1 MPSSPQRSLLQNF
14 KSFVSGLGWDN
25 VWSFSHLLVLVSQH
39 FVLQYT
45 PSNFSFLHTP
55 SPSSQDPSV
64 VTPNPVKKLLTLRP
78 RNSPSACRLSFAFPG
93 RHPVAAMSRSES
105 RNGWNKVLPTTHS
118 GRVERLSHQE
128 LEAHEREIIKE
139 WESSPGHWSGMYV
152 IFLSA
157 FFPGF
162 SICPSLR
169 SLADSEFVYSGK
181 HTDTTPEHLDK
192 AKRIHDQFKINPNNQ
207 LGRGSYG
214 VVDKVYITYKH
225 RSIRLARKH
234 IPQRRYTRLEILREE
249 AKVMEK
255 LEHEH
260 IIKLI
265 GTYCWRKVPELYLLL
280 WPVAVCNLD
289 DLFNDLHLL
298 QTDQGD
304 RDEILSRLATLDL
317 TEVDA
322 FEYAYLPGMN
332 VAPSYGNRC
341 LFGYMRKM
349 MGCLTRALAYL
360 HKSNVRHLDLKPGNI
375 LLSPGKVYLADF
387 GLARDV
393 HDRDNTLTL
402 GQQGTPRWRAPEVSR
417 VSDEWSMRAADV
429 YSLGLVLLN
438 ISTVVYGAK
447 IDEFDHVVSRLP
459 EQGRDALLDQFLTN
473 LEGYALATQE
483 YKDYGAPTV
492 GPRHTV
498 NLIRR
503 MSSNTP
509 SERPAADEADLELV
523 ELGGIEQVYHAS
535 CCKKSSRFL
544 TEKFDSRL
552 RQATEDRKRLLA
564 EHEKITKRLA
574 ELEAKDATYE
584 SRIRNETAH
593 VAERFKQ
600 ICEQLEKRLENES
613 EERKRL
619 EARLMELQTGKR
631 HGVPI
636 AARRTTTPAL
646 PTTRAIPSPS
656 GMKMPSRPPMHPL
669 PATSSSS
676 APAVQTLIKMP
687 TPIADL
693 TARPSYSQAVSAG
706 TSSIPVPQTAA
717 RRDSIRRDSIIRP
730 ANLLNSPT
738 PAVGP
743 KRSPTLEVTPA
754 NYPLRPST
762 SASRLPRAVNPATP
776 IRSSTPSTPRYNRNT
791 SSADS
796 TQNSMSSSTL
806 SLGRSLYSDI
816 SMPTTV
822 ENTPIVNS
830 PSPYRITKE
839 PDELVEPHNIDADA
853 TAIKIETV
861 GLGLG
866 YEEDIKRA
874 ESVAS
879 REDHDDHDD
888 HEEPGDIRDDSSVA
902 SFAPSTT
909 TAPSVGSGYSRTATG
924 RKVPALPTAPSWAD
938 VARTIPPLRK

>member
-1 MPSSPQRSLLQNF
+1 
-14 KSFVSGLGWDN
+14 
-25 VWSFSHLLVLVSQH
+25 
-39 FVLQYT
+39 
-45 PSNFSFLHTP
+45 
-55 SPSSQDPSV
+55 
-64 VTPNPVKKLLTLRP
+64 
-78 RNSPSACRLSFAFPG
+78 
-93 RHPVAAMSRSES
+93 MSRSES
-105 RNGWNKVLPTTHS
+105 QNGWSKVLPTTHT

-139 WESSPGHWSGMYV
+139 WESSPGHWSG
-152 IFLSA
+152 I
-157 FFPGF
+157 
-162 SICPSLR
+162 
-169 SLADSEFVYSGK
+169 GK
-181 HTDTTPEHLDK
+181 HTDTTPEQLDK
-192 AKRIHDQFKINPNNQ
+192 ARRIHEQFKNNPNNQ

-214 VVDKVYITYKH
+214 VVDKVFVTYKN

-304 RDEILSRLATLDL
+304 RDEILSRLARLDL
-317 TEVDA
+317 TELDA
-322 FEYAYLPGMN
+322 FDHAYSPGMN
-332 VAPSYGNRC
+332 VVPSYANGC
-341 LFGYMRKM
+341 LFGYMRQM

-402 GQQGTPRWRAPEVSR
+402 GQQGTPRWRAPEVGR

-429 YSLGLVLLN
+429 YSLGLVMLN
-438 ISTVVYGAK
+438 ISTVVYGAQ

-459 EQGRDALLDQFLTN
+459 EQGRNALLEQFLAD
-473 LEGYALATQE
+473 LEKYALATQE
-483 YKDYGAPTV
+483 YKDHGAPTV

-498 NLIRR
+498 DLIRR
-503 MSSNTP
+503 MSSTTP
-509 SERPAADEADLELV
+509 SERPAADVADLELV

-544 TEKFDSRL
+544 TEKLDSRL
-552 RQATEDRKRLLA
+552 RQAAEDRKRLQA
-564 EHEKITKRLA
+564 EHDKIIKRIA

-600 ICEQLEKRLENES
+600 ICEQLEKKLESES

-619 EARLMELQTGKR
+619 EARLAELQTGKR

-636 AARRTTTPAL
+636 VARRTTTPAMAA
-646 PTTRAIPSPS
+646 TKAIPSPS
-656 GMKMPSRPPMHPL
+656 GMKMPSRPPTHPL
-669 PATSSSS
+669 PVTSSS

-687 TPIADL
+687 TPIADF

-706 TSSIPVPQTAA
+706 TSSIPVPQAAA
-717 RRDSIRRDSIIRP
+717 RRDSIRRDSVIRP
-730 ANLLNSPT
+730 PSTLLNSPI

-754 NYPLRPST
+754 NYPLRQST
-762 SASRLPRAVNPATP
+762 SASRLPRLVNPSTP

-822 ENTPIVNS
+822 ENTPNVNS
-830 PSPYRITKE
+830 PSPDRTTKQPFEITE
-839 PDELVEPHNIDADA
+839 PRNIDNDA
-853 TAIKIETV
+853 TAIKIESV

-879 REDHDDHDD
+879 REDYQNHD
-888 HEEPGDIRDDSSVA
+888 EPGDIRDDSSVV

-924 RKVPALPTAPSWAD
+924 RKIPALPTAPSWAD

>member
-1 MPSSPQRSLLQNF
+1 
-14 KSFVSGLGWDN
+14 
-25 VWSFSHLLVLVSQH
+25 
-39 FVLQYT
+39 
-45 PSNFSFLHTP
+45 
-55 SPSSQDPSV
+55 
-64 VTPNPVKKLLTLRP
+64 
-78 RNSPSACRLSFAFPG
+78 
-93 RHPVAAMSRSES
+93 MSRSES

-118 GRVERLSHQE
+118 GRVERLSPQE

-139 WESSPGHWSGMYV
+139 WESSPGHWSG
-152 IFLSA
+152 I
-157 FFPGF
+157 
-162 SICPSLR
+162 
-169 SLADSEFVYSGK
+169 GK

-192 AKRIHDQFKINPNNQ
+192 AKRIHDQFKNNPNNQ

-214 VVDKVYITYKH
+214 VVDKVYITYKN

-255 LEHEH
+255 LEHDH
-260 IIKLI
+260 IVKLI
-265 GTYCWRKVPELYLLL
+265 GSYCWRKVPELYLLL

-317 TEVDA
+317 TELDA
-322 FEYAYLPGMN
+322 FEHAYPPGRH
-332 VAPSYGNRC
+332 VSPSYGNRC
-341 LFGYMRKM
+341 LFGYMRQM

-360 HKSNVRHLDLKPGNI
+360 HNSNVRHLDLKPGNI
-375 LLSPGKVYLADF
+375 LLSPGRVYLADF

-402 GQQGTPRWRAPEVSR
+402 GQQGTPRWRAPEVGR

-459 EQGRDALLDQFLTN
+459 EQGRDVLFDQFLAN
-473 LEGYALATQE
+473 LEKYALATQE
-483 YKDYGAPTV
+483 YKDYGASTV

-503 MSSNTP
+503 MSSTTP
-509 SERPAADEADLELV
+509 SGRPAADEADLELV

-544 TEKFDSRL
+544 TEKLDSRL
-552 RQATEDRKRLLA
+552 RQATEDRKRLLT

-600 ICEQLEKRLENES
+600 ICEQLEKRLVNES

-636 AARRTTTPAL
+636 TARRTTTPA
-646 PTTRAIPSPS
+646 PATTKAIPFPS
-656 GMKMPSRPPMHPL
+656 GMKMPSRPPTHPL
-669 PATSSSS
+669 PAISSS
-676 APAVQTLIKMP
+676 APAVQTLLKMP

-693 TARPSYSQAVSAG
+693 TARPSYSQAVSSG

-730 ANLLNSPT
+730 ANLLNSPI

-743 KRSPTLEVTPA
+743 KRSPTLEVVPA

-776 IRSSTPSTPRYNRNT
+776 IRSSTPSTPRYNRNN

-796 TQNSMSSSTL
+796 TQNSMTSSTL
-806 SLGRSLYSDI
+806 SLGKSLYSDI

-822 ENTPIVNS
+822 ENTPNVNS
-830 PSPYRITKE
+830 PSPDRISKE
-839 PDELVEPHNIDADA
+839 PDEIAEPHNIDADA
-853 TAIKIETV
+853 TAIKIESV

-866 YEEDIKRA
+866 YEEEIKRA

-879 REDHDDHDD
+879 REDH
-888 HEEPGDIRDDSSVA
+888 EEHGERDIRDDSSVI
-902 SFAPSTT
+902 SFAHSTT

-924 RKVPALPTAPSWAD
+924 RKVPALPTTPSWAD
-938 VARTIPPLRK
+938 VARTIPQLRK